1 MLALL
6 IVICALFGLAV
17 GSFLNVVI
25 YRVPHHESIV
35 SPRSKCPSCQSPIR
49 ERDNIPVLSWL
60 ILRGRCRDCR
70 APISAR
76 YLVVELLG
84 GALFAGLAGRLGYN
98 WDLPAFLALLS
109 GLLALSCIDMEHL
122 TLPKKVVYP
131 TLVLEA
137 IFLVIAAAAYD
148 SWHRLLIAALC
159 GASWFAAFFLINLAS
174 PPRARVRRRSSR
186 RSPRPRLGVV
196 RVALCRLGVLRRES
210 HRGRRRHLPDRDQA
224 HRAQATCS
232 LRRVLS
238 AGHGVRDLRR
248 TRDRGALR
256 PVSLATS

>member
-1 MLALL
+1 VTYSGVSRSESQRRKRPRVTWRVTFVAFVETSRFLVLALL

-109 GLLALSCIDMEHL
+109 GLLALSFIDMEHL

-174 PPRARVRRRSSR
+174 PRALGFGDVRLAAL
-186 RSPRPRLGVV
+186 LG
-196 RVALCRLGVLRRES
+196 LGWGGS
-210 HRGRRRHLPDRDQA
+210 G
-224 HRAQATCS
+224 
-232 LRRVLS
+232 
-238 AGHGVRDLRR
+238 
-248 TRDRGALR
+248 GALSSWGSS
-256 PVSLATS
+256 PGISSGPSSASS